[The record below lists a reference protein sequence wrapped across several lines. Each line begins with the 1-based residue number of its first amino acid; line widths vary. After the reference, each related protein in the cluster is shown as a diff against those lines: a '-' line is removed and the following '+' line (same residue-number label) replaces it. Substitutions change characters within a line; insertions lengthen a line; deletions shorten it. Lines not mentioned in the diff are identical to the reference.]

1 MSERVK
7 IEFRVVD
14 GDNVN
19 VETPW
24 AKRLGDNLYEL
35 DNSPFYAYNVSWK
48 DVIEALP
55 AADGMLEFKKIIR
68 KSGHKTVRVIFDPPV
83 NKSEAS
89 KTILDGMVDMGCSF
103 EGANPAYIAVD
114 IPPEVD
120 LLKVREYLIK
130 AKVQWEHA
138 DPSYD
143 LLFPESK

>member
-24 AKRLGDNLYEL
+24 AKRRVHNLYEL
-35 DNSPFYAYNVSWK
+35 DNTPFYAYNVSWK
-48 DVIEALP
+48 VVIEALH
-55 AADGMLEFKKIIR
+55 AADGMLEFKKISR

-89 KTILDGMVDMGCSF
+89 KTILDGMVDMGCYV